1 MTTVFAPSWEGRLP
15 ITGEIEVRL
24 AYQLPGEIR
33 RGACP
38 LTAPVI
44 SYFGEDVNGNWMV
57 KK

>member
-1 MTTVFAPSWEGRLP
+1 MTAVFAPSREGRLP
-15 ITGEIEVRL
+15 IIGEIEVRL

-44 SYFGEDVNGNWMV
+44 SYFGEDVLI
-57 KK
+57 